1 MFWTITAAAV
11 FVAALISFLPLLKGK
26 TFWQPAGLAL
36 IFLVPV
42 ASLWIYKSVGT
53 PEAIDLT
60 PAPRAANVTHTQE
73 LPDIDAMVSG
83 LQIRLK
89 ENPEDVEG
97 WMLLSRTYKS
107 MQRYP
112 EAVEALEKAL
122 EVAPDDPS
130 VMVELAEAWV
140 YVSPDGRIGD
150 NSLSMLQRALVIDP
164 GQQKALW
171 LLGMAAAQQGEFE
184 YAIEQWETLLAS
196 MEPGSDVASTVQ
208 SQIDQ
213 ARQAMAAPA
222 ATAGIEP
229 TASEPA
235 ASEPAVEQAASEV
248 STVAE
253 TVVATSAEDSSWQG
267 TKLNITAGDALPA
280 GLAAETVLYVMVRT
294 PGVAMGPP
302 IGVRRV
308 IGPSL
313 PMEITIT
320 DRDSMLKERMIS
332 SEAEI
337 QLQAR
342 LSRSGS
348 PAPAPGDWQ
357 SQKVT
362 VGLLS
367 NDPVELT
374 LDQQVE

>member
-1 MFWTITAAAV
+1 
-11 FVAALISFLPLLKGK
+11 
-26 TFWQPAGLAL
+26 
-36 IFLVPV
+36 
-42 ASLWIYKSVGT
+42 
-53 PEAIDLT
+53 
-60 PAPRAANVTHTQE
+60 
-73 LPDIDAMVSG
+73 
-83 LQIRLK
+83 
-89 ENPEDVEG
+89 
-97 WMLLSRTYKS
+97 
-107 MQRYP
+107 
-112 EAVEALEKAL
+112 
-122 EVAPDDPS
+122 
-130 VMVELAEAWV
+130 
-140 YVSPDGRIGD
+140 
-150 NSLSMLQRALVIDP
+150 
-164 GQQKALW
+164 
-171 LLGMAAAQQGEFE
+171 
-184 YAIEQWETLLAS
+184 
-196 MEPGSDVASTVQ
+196 
-208 SQIDQ
+208 
-213 ARQAMAAPA
+213 
-222 ATAGIEP
+222 
-229 TASEPA
+229 
-235 ASEPAVEQAASEV
+235 
-248 STVAE
+248 VAE
-253 TVVATSAEDSSWQG
+253 TVVATSTDDSSWQG

-294 PGVAMGPP
+294 PGGAMGPP

-337 QLQAR
+337 QIQAR

>member
-11 FVAALISFLPLLKGK
+11 FVAALIAFMPLLKGK

-42 ASLWIYKSVGT
+42 ASLWIYQAVGT
-53 PEAIDLT
+53 PEALDMKPT
-60 PAPRAANVTHTQE
+60 PRAANVSHTQE
-73 LPDIDAMVSG
+73 LPDIDAMVNG

-97 WMLLSRTYKS
+97 WMLLARTYKS
-107 MQRYP
+107 MQRFP
-112 EAVEALEKAL
+112 EAVETLEKAL
-122 EVAPDDPS
+122 EVAPDNPF

-171 LLGMAAAQQGEFE
+171 LLGMAAAQEGEFE
-184 YAIEQWETLLAS
+184 YAIEQWEALLAL
-196 MEPGSDVASTVQ
+196 MEPGSEVAKSVQ
-208 SQIDQ
+208 SQIDE
-213 ARQAMAAPA
+213 ARMVMTSAAS
-222 ATAGIEP
+222 TAGAEP
-229 TASEPA
+229 SAAESATEQSVPA
-235 ASEPAVEQAASEV
+235 PSQA
-248 STVAE
+248 TE
-253 TVVATSAEDSSWQG
+253 TVTLTSMDDGVWQG
-267 TKLNITAGDALPA
+267 TTVSIAAVDSLPE
-280 GLAAETVLYVMVRT
+280 GLAAEAVLYVMIRT

-320 DRDSMLKERMIS
+320 DQDSMLKERMIS
-332 SEAEI
+332 SESEI
-337 QLQAR
+337 QIQAR
-342 LSRSGS
+342 LSRSGT

-357 SQKVT
+357 SQKVK
-362 VGLLS
+362 VGLAS
-367 NDPVELT
+367 NDPVELI
-374 LDQQVE
+374 LNQQVE